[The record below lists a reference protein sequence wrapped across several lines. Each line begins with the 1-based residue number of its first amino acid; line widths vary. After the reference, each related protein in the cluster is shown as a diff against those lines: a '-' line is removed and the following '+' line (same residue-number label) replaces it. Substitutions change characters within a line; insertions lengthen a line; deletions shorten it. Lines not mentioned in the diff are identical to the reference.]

1 MITIKDHKT
10 LPLFDP
16 WQHLGQKRRKMLD
29 QSWAGIFQQ
38 LILPELP
45 VNTIA
50 SYFNDRMGRPSKELT
65 TVIGTLMLQ
74 QYHDLTDE
82 QAVEHLAFNIQWHY
96 ALNIPEESEQIKYI
110 SPKTLW
116 TMRQRM
122 LECDADLV
130 VFEKIC
136 SKLAQVFKV
145 DTRLQRIDS
154 VHVRSNMRRL
164 GRISIFVQT
173 IHKFLI
179 NLCRHHRSLYQTV
192 SAPVR
197 QRYCK
202 RSALSCFAKVK
213 PNEAAKTLKQVSED
227 LFELACQFEAH
238 EAVNSMH
245 SYKLIKRVLDE
256 QCQVSDNGQD
266 ISVKP
271 SKQISSDSLQNP
283 SDPDAGYSKN
293 KGQGYQV
300 QVMETYSTTADA
312 KKKAQQLDLI
322 TYIKVEKACKSD
334 TQALV
339 PAIEDTQK
347 RELAPRQ
354 LTGDALYGSDGN
366 LQQAK
371 QRSVSLVAPTLGSEC
386 SVKMGLSA
394 FVLSKN
400 GKMLSCPA
408 GHAPLMT
415 KKKKMRF
422 TAGLCP
428 DTCAQCPVVGNCPV
442 RPGKHYYYLHYDER
456 AARVSRRRRKEQSIG
471 FIEKYRWRAGVEATM
486 SQYDRRTGVKHQR
499 YRGENK
505 IRFAAVLKAAGL
517 NILRA
522 AAVMRARLIAR
533 QGVDQIQ
540 NSPILTLLCVKERLS
555 AFINYLCR
563 IFGKPWVI
571 VGHYGLKTA
580 A

>member
-10 LPLFDP
+10 LPMFDP
-16 WQHLGQKRRKMLD
+16 WQHLGPKRRKMLN
-29 QSWAGIFQQ
+29 QSWAGIFQK

-45 VNTIA
+45 VNEIA

-65 TVIGTLMLQ
+65 TVLGTLLLQ

-122 LECDADLV
+122 IEYDIDLT
-130 VFEKIC
+130 VFENIC

-164 GRISIFVQT
+164 GRISIFTQT
-173 IHKFLI
+173 IHKFLV
-179 NLCRHHRSLYQTV
+179 NLRRHHRESHQAV
-192 SAPVR
+192 SAQIR
-197 QRYCK
+197 QRYC
-202 RSALSCFAKVK
+202 RHSALSCFAKVK

-238 EAVNSMH
+238 EAVSNMH

-256 QCQVSDNGQD
+256 QCQVSDNGQEVS
-266 ISVKP
+266 IKP
-271 SKQISSDSLQNP
+271 SKQVSSNSLQNP
-283 SDPDAGYSKN
+283 SDPDAGYSSN

-300 QVMETYSTTADA
+300 QVMETYSTTADT
-312 KKKAQQLDLI
+312 KQKDYQLDLI
-322 TYIKVEKACKSD
+322 TYIKVEKASKSD

-347 RELAPRQ
+347 RGLAPRQ
-354 LTGDALYGSDGN
+354 LLGDALYGSDGN
-366 LQQAK
+366 FKQAK
-371 QRSVSLVAPTLGSEC
+371 QRSVSLVAPTLGAELSA
-386 SVKMGLSA
+386 KMGLSSFILA
-394 FVLSKN
+394 RN

-415 KKKKMRF
+415 KKNKMRF
-422 TAGLCP
+422 TAGFCA
-428 DTCAQCPVVGNCPV
+428 DTCAHCPIVITCPV
-442 RPGKHYYYLHYDER
+442 RTGKHYYYLHYDER
-456 AARVSRRRRKEQSIG
+456 AARVSRRRRKEQSTG
-471 FIEKYRWRAGVEATM
+471 FIEKYRWRAGVEGTI
-486 SQYDRRTGVKHQR
+486 SQYDRRTGVKRQR
-499 YRGENK
+499 YRGENN

-517 NILRA
+517 NIFRA
-522 AAVMRARLIAR
+522 AAVVRARLAAK
-533 QGVDQIQ
+533 QKADSVQ
-540 NSPILTLLCVKERLS
+540 NRFNLTLLCVKELLFALKKDS
-555 AFINYLCR
+555 WR
-563 IFGKPWVI
+563 IIQSCWAAAY
-571 VGHYGLKTA
+571 HHSLKLA
-580 A
+580 V